1 MIPEKQ
7 VINNME
13 QFYREIKG
21 KWNTIYPN
29 YFNSNKSIAEGMY
42 FLYAGRKVPMSLAI
56 PDPTIQEM
64 SMACGLCRFKNIIE
78 PHKAYSRDFL

>member
-42 FLYAGRKVPMSLAI
+42 LYMQVVKY
-56 PDPTIQEM
+56 Q
-64 SMACGLCRFKNIIE
+64 
-78 PHKAYSRDFL
+78 